1 MRAHTHNSAN
11 ITFFAQKLIKYLYL
25 HPLNDNKHK
34 TPIYNMKTIT
44 KIATL
49 AMACMLALPLSA
61 GAQKK
66 HGIVAHRGFWNCE
79 EAGYAKNSVAAL
91 REAQEAGFWGSE
103 FDVNMTSDGVLI
115 VYHDS
120 DVEGKKIEK
129 HPYSEFKDFKIK
141 NGETIPTID
150 QYLEQG
156 KKYPETM
163 LVYEMKPHSC
173 DEVEDRFVEL
183 TIQKLEE
190 HGLLSPD
197 RVMFISFS
205 LHMCEVLAQKL
216 PDFTVQ
222 YLGADQSPDK
232 LAEKKIN
239 GIDFNYKNFYLH
251 KKWYKMARRHKM
263 SVNAWTVNKEE
274 MMQQMIDLGVDYIT
288 TDKPETALKLINAK

>member
-1 MRAHTHNSAN
+1 MNRSGKIIMTMIAGLLLLPFSAD
-11 ITFFAQKLIKYLYL
+11 AQRQ
-25 HPLNDNKHK
+25 
-34 TPIYNMKTIT
+34 
-44 KIATL
+44 
-49 AMACMLALPLSA
+49 S
-61 GAQKK
+61 
-66 HGIVAHRGFWNCE
+66 GIVAHRGFWNCD

-91 REAQEAGFWGSE
+91 RCAQEAGFWGSE

-129 HPYSEFKDFKIK
+129 YPYAEFKDFKIK

-163 LVYEMKPHSC
+163 LVYELKPHSC

-183 TIQKLEE
+183 TIAKLKE
-190 HGLLSPD
+190 HGLLDPQ

-205 LHMCEVLAQKL
+205 LHMCEILAKEL

-222 YLGADQSPDK
+222 FLGSSKSPDE
-232 LAEKKIN
+232 LAERGIN
-239 GIDFNYKNFYLH
+239 GVDFNHAVYKIH
-251 KKWYKMARRHKM
+251 RKWYRQARSHGM
-263 SVNAWTVNKEE
+263 SVNAWTVNKEKD
-274 MMQQMIDLGVDYIT
+274 MAKMFRMGVDQLT
-288 TDKPETALKLINAK
+288 TDNPLEARELMKKMKIKEL

>member
-1 MRAHTHNSAN
+1 M
-11 ITFFAQKLIKYLYL
+11 
-25 HPLNDNKHK
+25 NK
-34 TPIYNMKTIT
+34 IVMTIS
-44 KIATL
+44 
-49 AMACMLALPLSA
+49 LALACLLAVPFCA
-61 GAQKK
+61 DAQGKA
-66 HGIVAHRGFWNCE
+66 GIVAHRGFWNCE

-129 HPYSEFKDFKIK
+129 HPYSVFKDFKIK

-173 DEVEDRFVEL
+173 AEVEDRFVEL

-216 PDFTVQ
+216 PEFTVQ

-239 GIDFNYKNFYLH
+239 GIDFNYRNFYLH

-263 SVNAWTVNKEE
+263 SVNAWTVNSE
-274 MMQQMIDLGVDYIT
+274 MDMKNMFKMGVDQLT
-288 TDKPETALKLINAK
+288 TDNPLQARELLKEMKYVEIK